1 LIHLPYSGLFKM
13 SWISLKL
20 VASDRSPYLFIK
32 VLLFSVFRSSVL
44 FFAISLGLTAVV
56 MENLEQQIAVAQT
69 PQNLQKTPV
78 VEKTMSQVQTL
89 FVNPSIGD
97 DKTGDGSDRT
107 PFKTITQAL
116 QNAKLNTVISLSKGT
131 YSQEAGES
139 FPLILK
145 PGVTLQG
152 DPATKGR
159 GIIIQ
164 GGDDYLSRSYGKQN
178 ITIVGA
184 NESNLV
190 GVTVTNP
197 NPRGYGMWIESV
209 NTTVSENTFVGSTQD
224 GISVTGDGTAVI
236 TKNYF
241 YRNGANG
248 MTISG
253 HARPEVRENT
263 FQQTGFGI
271 NIAQSAQPTI
281 INNQIQYN
289 RAGVIVQAN
298 ARPILRSNLIQGN
311 REDGLVAIAQAMPD
325 LGTATE
331 AGGNEFRNNVRYD
344 INATANKEVF
354 SAYGNII
361 KNDAPGKGRRI
372 AGKVDIGGNTALI
385 PQTTSQA
392 SKVDIGGNTTL
403 VTQTTKVGTNEI
415 TFTNPNLSNNTPKT
429 LGRVVTPNIPKQP
442 LESKIVPSPNTV
454 STSPPQVTPKPSNLG
469 NSPWQ
474 PSPTGELPQINY
486 TNVSPGVIEFT
497 APPPPN
503 SATTPQSGDA
513 AKLMPTE
520 NNPNN
525 NQNRQVMAYG
535 TNPTSTNPTSA
546 KLLYRIIV
554 PAGSDRDAEI
564 IRFLSPT
571 AFRTV
576 WKGQEVIQVGSF
588 SSAFN
593 AEQMLRILNNN
604 GLKGTIETSN

>member
-116 QNAKLNTVISLSKGT
+116 QSAKLNTVISLSKGT
-131 YSQEAGES
+131 YSQEIGES

-145 PGVTLQG
+145 PGVKIQG
-152 DPATKGR
+152 DRATKGR

-164 GGDDYLSRSYGKQN
+164 GGDEYLSRSYGKQN

-236 TKNYF
+236 TKNNF

-385 PQTTSQA
+385 PQTT
-392 SKVDIGGNTTL
+392 
-403 VTQTTKVGTNEI
+403 TQTTKVGTNEI
-415 TFTNPNLSNNTPKT
+415 TFTAPNLSNNTPKT

-442 LESKIVPSPNTV
+442 LESKIVPPPNTV
-454 STSPPQVTPKPSNLG
+454 STSSTQLIPKPSNLG

-486 TNVSPGVIEFT
+486 TSVSPGVIEFT
-497 APPPPN
+497 APPSPN
-503 SATTPQSGDA
+503 SAPVVPSGDA
-513 AKLMPTE
+513 AKLIPAE
-520 NNPNN
+520 NNLNN

-535 TNPTSTNPTSA
+535 TNPTSA
-546 KLLYRIIV
+546 RMLYRIIV

-593 AEQMLRILNNN
+593 AEQMLRILSNN